1 MTHISRKLTRK
12 LLFQK
17 LFVLGFSYL
26 SDDDFFEFFYFD
38 NQKIEVDREYF
49 AQMQKIILEKEGI
62 FITFI
67 EKYAPKFHIENMS
80 LLYILPVYIAMAEMF
95 FLKEEIPVKVSINEA
110 IELAKVYSDD
120 PVKKIVNGILNNV
133 MNDYELLS
141 KEIPSMEVK
150 NKFTFFKNDLI
161 I

>member
-1 MTHISRKLTRK
+1 MSHISRKLSRR

-17 LFVLGFSYL
+17 LFVLWFSYL

-38 NQKIEVDREYF
+38 NQKIEVDKEYF
-49 AQMQKIILEKEGI
+49 VEMQKIILEKEWI

-67 EKYAPKFHIENMS
+67 EKYAPKFKIENMS
-80 LLYILPVYIAMAEMF
+80 LLYILPVYVAMAEMF

-110 IELAKVYSDD
+110 IELAKIYSDD

-133 MNDYELLS
+133 MNDYEVLA
-141 KEIPSMEVK
+141 KEIPNMEVN
-150 NKFTFFKNDLI
+150 NKYSFFKKDLI